1 MASTNFD
8 LTNAVCWLPDRT
20 TEVRKT
26 GATQRKKKRRQR
38 GTDLLL
44 FDLGFPRRT
53 TLTLQR
59 LNPSLEGRAQGTC
72 LVDEFFQPLAIA
84 SSCSIVCVVQ

>member
-1 MASTNFD
+1 MRSVGYQTEPQR
-8 LTNAVCWLPDRT
+8 LEKPVLPR
-20 TEVRKT
+20 E
-26 GATQRKKKRRQR
+26 KKKRRQR

-59 LNPSLEGRAQGTC
+59 LNPSLEGRA
-72 LVDEFFQPLAIA
+72 
-84 SSCSIVCVVQ
+84 

>member
-26 GATQRKKKRRQR
+26 GAAQRKKNQR

-59 LNPSLEGRAQGTC
+59 LNPSLEGRA
-72 LVDEFFQPLAIA
+72 
-84 SSCSIVCVVQ
+84 